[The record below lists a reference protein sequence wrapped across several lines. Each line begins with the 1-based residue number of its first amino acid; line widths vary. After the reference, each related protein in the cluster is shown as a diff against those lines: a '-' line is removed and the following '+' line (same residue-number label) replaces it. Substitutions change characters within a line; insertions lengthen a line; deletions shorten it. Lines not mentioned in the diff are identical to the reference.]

1 MRRIQDVLKEI
12 NRSIDQSIL
21 EDFIARGWVRPVR
34 DVEDYIFDEVDISR
48 IYLICELRIDMKFEV
63 DAVDVIISLMDQLY
77 ENKSRFNKII
87 NVIENQPN
95 DVRDKIIKTVLS
107 DKR

>member
-1 MRRIQDVLKEI
+1 MRRIKDVLKEI
-12 NRSIDQSIL
+12 DRSIDQPEI

-34 DVEDYIFDEVDISR
+34 DVEDYLFDEIDISR

-77 ENKSRFNKII
+77 ENKARLKKITDAI
-87 NVIENQPN
+87 ASQPSDIQTRIIE
-95 DVRDKIIKTVLS
+95 KI
-107 DKR
+107 

>member
-1 MRRIQDVLKEI
+1 MRRIQDVLEEI
-12 NRSIDQSIL
+12 DRSIDQTVL

-34 DVEDYIFDEVDISR
+34 DVEDYVFDEVDISR

-77 ENKSRFNKII
+77 ESKTRLNKI
-87 NVIENQPN
+87 VTALENQPR
-95 DVRDKIIKTVLS
+95 DVQKAILS
-107 DKR
+107 KLH